1 MTILI
6 LYCYCLKFWGSD
18 NYTSIIILQ
27 ICAVDIELELKKLE
41 SH

>member
-6 LYCYCLKFWGSD
+6 LYCYCSKIWGYD
-18 NYTSIIILQ
+18 YYTSIIILQ